1 MKLQSSPGH
10 ASLLDQ
16 IAPARKAPG
25 QRPPLPSLAPTR
37 RVQRTNLSPPC
48 PRWLAVVVAVVV
60 CGGVGGSLSLTGEV
74 EWVLGWVAG
83 GDGRRMERIGV
94 WDGKACAC
102 GSGGGG

>member
-1 MKLQSSPGH
+1 MFEMRFMGLEPV
-10 ASLLDQ
+10 ATVCAV
-16 IAPARKAPG
+16 AP
-25 QRPPLPSLAPTR
+25 R
-37 RVQRTNLSPPC
+37 RRRRC
-48 PRWLAVVVAVVV
+48 R
-60 CGGVGGSLSLTGEV
+60 GGGGSLSLTGEV